1 MGVWWVALPVPAAIT
16 AFLPVAINAVF
27 SLTDMQSVISC
38 YSAELVFLLAGSDI
52 ISMAW
57 ETTGVDQRIAAR
69 LLALVG
75 TSVKQQILIWFI
87 MATLLSSV
95 LPNTVVAAVMCS
107 IAMSMLKA
115 VGESDVRNSK
125 SASLILLA
133 IVYGANN
140 GGMLTPL
147 GGAMNLVTVSYIE
160 NLTGTEFL
168 YSDWVVRMLPFTVLA
183 TAVTALFLVGGD
195 CGKKNFGCSREHFRE
210 LCRSFPK
217 LDRAGKAS
225 MVTFIAAT
233 VLAFTRGLY
242 QKLLPDLKP
251 GYIFLIGGL
260 LMFFLKDE
268 HGKAVVTW
276 EKTEKNLMWGLFF
289 LFSGGMAL
297 GALINGSGAADIL
310 AKIVSEINF
319 RSEFSLIIAIVALN
333 VILSDIVNNTACA
346 AITIPIVI
354 SIAQGLDLPVIP
366 YLWIATA
373 SYNLSFTLPT
383 SIRSI
388 PVGYGLD
395 TKFMFRKGIA
405 ITACMIVLTALLG
418 WYFVQ
423 YWPTFAVLS

>member
-1 MGVWWVALPVPAAIT
+1 
-16 AFLPVAINAVF
+16 
-27 SLTDMQSVISC
+27 MQSVISC

-57 ETTGVDQRIAAR
+57 EATGVDQRIAAR
-69 LLALVG
+69 SLALVG
-75 TSVKQQILIWFI
+75 TSVKQQILVWFI
-87 MATLLSSV
+87 IATLLSSV

-115 VGESDVRNSK
+115 VGEGDVKNSK

-160 NLTGTEFL
+160 GFTGTEFL
-168 YSDWVVRMLPFTVLA
+168 YSDWVVRMLPFTLLA

-195 CGKKNFGCSREHFRE
+195 CGKKHFDCSREHFRE

-225 MVTFIAAT
+225 MVIFFAAAI
-233 VLAFTRGLY
+233 LAFTRGLY
-242 QKLLPDLKP
+242 QQLLPALKP

-260 LMFFLKDE
+260 LMFFL
-268 HGKAVVTW
+268 
-276 EKTEKNLMWGLFF
+276 
-289 LFSGGMAL
+289 FSGGTAL
-297 GALINGSGAADIL
+297 GALVNGSGAADTL
-310 AKIVSEINF
+310 AEIISGINF
-319 RSEFSLIIAIVALN
+319 HSEFTLIIAIVTLN
-333 VILSDIVNNTACA
+333 VILSDVVNNTACA
-346 AITIPIVI
+346 AVTIPIVI
-354 SIAQGLDLPVIP
+354 SIAQGLGLPVIP
-366 YLWIATA
+366 YLWIATV

-395 TKFMFRKGIA
+395 TRFMFRKGVVV
-405 ITACMIVLTALLG
+405 TGCMILLVSVMGWLFVRYWPAFTAL
-418 WYFVQ
+418 
-423 YWPTFAVLS
+423 

>member
-1 MGVWWVALPVPAAIT
+1 
-16 AFLPVAINAVF
+16 
-27 SLTDMQSVISC
+27 MQSVISC

-57 ETTGVDQRIAAR
+57 EATGVDQRIAAR
-69 LLALVG
+69 SLALVG
-75 TSVKQQILIWFI
+75 TSVKQQILVWFI
-87 MATLLSSV
+87 IATLLSSV

-115 VGESDVRNSK
+115 VGEGDVKNSK

-160 NLTGTEFL
+160 GFTGTEFL
-168 YSDWVVRMLPFTVLA
+168 YSDWVVRMLPFTLLA

-195 CGKKNFGCSREHFRE
+195 CGKKHFDCSREHFRE

-225 MVTFIAAT
+225 MVLFFAAAI
-233 VLAFTRGLY
+233 LAFTRGLY
-242 QKLLPDLKP
+242 QQLLPALKP

-268 HGKAVVTW
+268 HGEAVVTW
-276 EKTEKNLMWGLFF
+276 EKAEKNLMWGLFF
-289 LFSGGMAL
+289 LFSGGTAL
-297 GALINGSGAADIL
+297 GALVNGSGAADTL
-310 AKIVSEINF
+310 AEIISGINF
-319 RSEFSLIIAIVALN
+319 HSEFTLIIAIVTLN
-333 VILSDIVNNTACA
+333 VILSDVVNNTACA
-346 AITIPIVI
+346 AVTIPIVI
-354 SIAQGLDLPVIP
+354 SIAQGLGLPVIP
-366 YLWIATA
+366 YLWIATV

-395 TKFMFRKGIA
+395 TRFMFRKGVVV
-405 ITACMIVLTALLG
+405 TGCMILLVSVMGWLFVRYWPAFTAL
-418 WYFVQ
+418 
-423 YWPTFAVLS
+423 

>member
-1 MGVWWVALPVPAAIT
+1 
-16 AFLPVAINAVF
+16 
-27 SLTDMQSVISC
+27 MQSVISC

-57 ETTGVDQRIAAR
+57 EATGVDQRIAAR
-69 LLALVG
+69 SLALVG
-75 TSVKQQILIWFI
+75 TSVKQQILVWFI
-87 MATLLSSV
+87 IATLLSSV

-115 VGESDVRNSK
+115 VGEGDVKNSK

-160 NLTGTEFL
+160 GFTGTEFL
-168 YSDWVVRMLPFTVLA
+168 YSDWVVRMLPFTLLA
-183 TAVTALFLVGGD
+183 TAVTALFLD
-195 CGKKNFGCSREHFRE
+195 CGKKHFDCSREHFRE

-225 MVTFIAAT
+225 MVIFFAAAI
-233 VLAFTRGLY
+233 LAFTRGLY
-242 QKLLPDLKP
+242 QQLLPALKP

-268 HGKAVVTW
+268 HGEAVVTW
-276 EKTEKNLMWGLFF
+276 EKAEKNLMWGLFF
-289 LFSGGMAL
+289 LFSGGTAL
-297 GALINGSGAADIL
+297 GALVNGSGAADTL
-310 AKIVSEINF
+310 AEIISGINF
-319 RSEFSLIIAIVALN
+319 HSEFTLIIAIVTLN
-333 VILSDIVNNTACA
+333 VILSDVVNNTACA
-346 AITIPIVI
+346 AVTIPIVI
-354 SIAQGLDLPVIP
+354 SIAQGLGLPVIP
-366 YLWIATA
+366 YLWIATV

-395 TKFMFRKGIA
+395 TRFMFRKGVVV
-405 ITACMIVLTALLG
+405 TGCMILLVSVMGWLFVRYWPAFTAL
-418 WYFVQ
+418 
-423 YWPTFAVLS
+423 